1 MSKKLGLFQ
10 HFEADKFLKDKTLLA
25 LAVEPFVN
33 DDKIQIGY
41 KVTVVVYDDSTDYG
55 DADVTNAG
63 DSYKVKIQNMQM
75 NQFELPEMVKLVKPT
90 GTVYGDYREKLS
102 LSAENI
108 VSLEK

>member
-55 DADVTNAG
+55 NSDVTNAG

-75 NQFELPEMVKLVKPT
+75 NQFELPVMVKLVKPI

-108 VSLEK
+108 IALEK